1 MSAGECPEQAKRV
14 EGLATIHTLYWP
26 RGGCGVSMSGM
37 KDVMLTLIGPD
48 KTGIV
53 ARMAAIAEK
62 HEGNWLDSRM
72 IRMGGYFSGIV
83 RVSLPIETL
92 SQFGKEIGQFMEDEE
107 FQYAIQAA
115 EPVAEKAGGSIAE
128 LELSGQDHPGIVHAI
143 FDACQRNG
151 INVEELTTG
160 LQAAPWSGSPIFEA
174 KARVRIPEEVSEN
187 ELKESME
194 ALAAD
199 LMVEV
204 ELK

>member
-1 MSAGECPEQAKRV
+1 MEIPVLKQ
-14 EGLATIHTLYWP
+14 LTLNWP
-26 RGGCGVSMSGM
+26 TAICTVSMMHM

-53 ARMAAIAEK
+53 AHLAAIAGK
-62 HEGNWLDSRM
+62 HDGNWLDSRM
-72 IRMGGYFSGIV
+72 IRMDGYFSGIV

-92 SQFGKEIGQFMEDEE
+92 SQFGKEVGQFMEQEG

-115 EPVAEKAGGSIAE
+115 EPEVDQPQGNTAE

-143 FDACQRNG
+143 FDACKQNG

-160 LQAAPWSGSPIFEA
+160 LQAAPWSGTPVFEA
-174 KARVRIPEEVSEN
+174 KARVRIPDTVSEDD
-187 ELKESME
+187 LKASME

>member
-1 MSAGECPEQAKRV
+1 
-14 EGLATIHTLYWP
+14 
-26 RGGCGVSMSGM
+26 M

-62 HEGNWLDSRM
+62 HEGNWLDSRL
-72 IRMGGYFSGIV
+72 IRLGGYFSGIV

-92 SQFGKEIGQFMEDEE
+92 SQFGKEIGQFMEEEE
-107 FQYAIQAA
+107 FQFTIQAA
-115 EPVAEKAGGSIAE
+115 EPISDESEGKFAE

-160 LQAAPWSGSPIFEA
+160 LQAAPWSGSAIFEA
-174 KARVRIPEEVSEN
+174 KARVRIPDEVSEN

>member
-1 MSAGECPEQAKRV
+1 MENAGVRE
-14 EGLATIHTLYWP
+14 LTLYWP
-26 RGGCGVSMSGM
+26 RGDCVVSMVYM

-62 HEGNWLDSRM
+62 HGGNWLDSRM
-72 IRMGGYFSGIV
+72 IRMDGYFSGIV
-83 RVSLPIETL
+83 RISLPIETL
-92 SQFGKEIGQFMEDEE
+92 SQFGKEIGQFMEKEE

-115 EPVAEKAGGSIAE
+115 EPEIEKPGGNMAE

-143 FDACQRNG
+143 FDVCQQNG

-160 LQAAPWSGSPIFEA
+160 LQAAPWSGSPVFEA
-174 KARVRIPEEVSEN
+174 KARVRVPDTVSEDA
-187 ELKESME
+187 LKESME

-204 ELK
+204 KLQ